1 MKKSLIVLALATCM
15 LLPLSSLQANAK
27 TTPKD
32 DSACAEIEHLTM
44 DIESKAKAQ
53 LSIVDRNT
61 ISDEEY
67 EKLYNEKIKENLK
80 KSTNNTHDIKLMN
93 APVTNAPVKNRVKRD
108 TSITSPPQGLVTIQ
122 IPRFYVSS
130 QGMYV
135 YSEAGFKYASA
146 VQKPTCGSD
155 VGGAY
160 GNDII
165 FGGKNDILSID
176 RSTFYTQYKYSNSY
190 NNYLYPEISNE
201 KGVFYKFQDSFED
214 GNYNAVNRCLF
225 VWPSFVG
232 KGTATARTQFV
243 HTWGGN
249 GISSVSVS
257 AGMFGI
263 SFDDNSN
270 AWNGVSIGQ
279 VDIRN

>member
-15 LLPLSSLQANAK
+15 ILPFSSLQANAK

-32 DSACAEIEHLTM
+32 DSACAEIERLTM
-44 DIESKAKAQ
+44 DIESKVQAQ
-53 LSIVDRNT
+53 LSIVDRDS
-61 ISDEEY
+61 ISDEDY
-67 EKLYNEKIKENLK
+67 EKLYKDKIKETIK
-80 KSTNNTHDIKLMN
+80 KSTDNVHNIKLVDT
-93 APVTNAPVKNRVKRD
+93 PVTNSPVKNRVKRG
-108 TSITSPPQGLVTIQ
+108 TSITSPPQGLVSIET
-122 IPRFYVSS
+122 PRFYVSS
-130 QGMYV
+130 QGMYI
-135 YSEAGFKYASA
+135 YSQAGFKYASS
-146 VQKPTCGSD
+146 VEKPMFGSD
-155 VGGAY
+155 VGGPD
-160 GNDII
+160 GHGII

-176 RSTFYTQYKYSNSY
+176 RSTFYTQDKYSNSY
-190 NNYLYPEISNE
+190 NNYLYPEISSE
-201 KGVFYKFQDSFED
+201 KGVFYKFQDSFEN

-263 SFDDNSN
+263 SFESDSN

-279 VDIRN
+279 ADIKH